1 MGMGAMSAA
10 PAEFVLLRRSPSLV
24 LVQLDVPA
32 GVVVRDVFV
41 GFIAPG
47 TNIRPE
53 GLDPGRVV
61 DATPDGVG
69 EGQHTYAL
77 ESVTGGFPI
86 DSLPLWAGYTIV
98 TEPKDRVGTQFATP
112 FWPDVTPA

>member
-1 MGMGAMSAA
+1 VSMGPMPPA
-10 PAEFVLLRRSPSLV
+10 PARFMLLSRSPSAV
-24 LVQLDVPA
+24 RVQLDVPA

-41 GFIAPG
+41 GFIGPE
-47 TNIRPE
+47 TNIGPE

-77 ESVTGGFPI
+77 ESDTGDLPI
-86 DSLPLWAGYTIV
+86 ERVVWAGYTIAAA
-98 TEPKDRVGTQFATP
+98 PGNAVGAQCDFP
-112 FWPDVTPA
+112 FWPEVTPA